1 MGVTGMKFP
10 IFYGFFTPDIATKD
24 SFGPMSTALDLAQRL
39 DGQLSVAIG
48 KLKITVPNVMVSAT
62 VDGLIASENKRR
74 AKSAADSQQKV
85 VELARGS
92 GVIIHTEIVEDDFIG
107 IKRRFANR
115 ARIHGLVFAESGLPG
130 EIYNDELIEPL
141 LFESGRPVLIVPKG
155 FASSVSLDHILIAWD
170 GSANAARAV
179 WDSIPLLEKSKKIE
193 IVTVMGEKN
202 IDTAPA
208 ADTLAPMLT
217 YLNEN
222 IRVTALEIG
231 DQTAAGAIKK
241 HAKMIGAGLVIQ
253 GAYGRS
259 RWTEMVL
266 GGVTREMLRD
276 SDLPVLMSH

>member
-1 MGVTGMKFP
+1 MKFP
-10 IFYGFFTPDIATKD
+10 MFYGFFAPDFAIKD
-24 SFGPMSTALDLAQRL
+24 AFGPMSTAIDLARRL
-39 DGQLSVAIG
+39 DAQLSVAIG
-48 KLKITVPNVMVSAT
+48 TLKITVPNVMASTT
-62 VDGLIASENKRR
+62 VDGLIASENNRR
-74 AKSAADSQQKV
+74 VKSATASQRKV

-92 GVIIHTEIVEDDFIG
+92 GVIVHTEIVEDDFIG

-115 ARIHGLVFAESGLPG
+115 ARIHGLVFMESGVSG
-130 EIYNDELIEPL
+130 ELYNDELIEPL
-141 LFESGRPVLIVPKG
+141 LFESGRPVLIVPKD
-155 FASSVSLDHILIAWD
+155 FTSSISLDHILIAWD
-170 GSANAARAV
+170 GSANAARAA
-179 WDSIPLLEKSKKIE
+179 WDSISLLEKSKKIE

-208 ADTLAPMLT
+208 ANSLAPMLT

-241 HAKMIGAGLVIQ
+241 HAKIIGAGLVIQ